1 MGLLNNILSKFLP
14 IRDERMLELGREI
27 ERLKAENE
35 QLRESSIKVNTNKK
49 IPIKFYDENIED
61 IIIDTIR
68 RAKNEICIAMAYFTS
83 DILIDELYR
92 SKDKGFNIKV
102 IIDNNG

>member
-1 MGLLNNILSKFLP
+1 MILKMSILIF
-14 IRDERMLELGREI
+14 GSREF
-27 ERLKAENE
+27 N
-35 QLRESSIKVNTNKK
+35 
-49 IPIKFYDENIED
+49 FYDENLED

-102 IIDNNG
+102 IIDING

>member
-1 MGLLNNILSKFLP
+1 MILKMSILIF
-14 IRDERMLELGREI
+14 GSREF
-27 ERLKAENE
+27 N
-35 QLRESSIKVNTNKK
+35 
-49 IPIKFYDENIED
+49 FYDENLED

-83 DILIDELYR
+83 DILIDELYK

>member
-1 MGLLNNILSKFLP
+1 MILKMSILIF
-14 IRDERMLELGREI
+14 GSREF
-27 ERLKAENE
+27 N
-35 QLRESSIKVNTNKK
+35 V
-49 IPIKFYDENIED
+49 YDENLED

-68 RAKNEICIAMAYFTS
+68 RSKNEICIAMAYFTY

>member
-1 MGLLNNILSKFLP
+1 MILKMSILIF
-14 IRDERMLELGREI
+14 GSREF
-27 ERLKAENE
+27 N
-35 QLRESSIKVNTNKK
+35 
-49 IPIKFYDENIED
+49 FYDENLED

-68 RAKNEICIAMAYFTS
+68 RSKNEICIAMAYFTS

-102 IIDNNG
+102 IIDING